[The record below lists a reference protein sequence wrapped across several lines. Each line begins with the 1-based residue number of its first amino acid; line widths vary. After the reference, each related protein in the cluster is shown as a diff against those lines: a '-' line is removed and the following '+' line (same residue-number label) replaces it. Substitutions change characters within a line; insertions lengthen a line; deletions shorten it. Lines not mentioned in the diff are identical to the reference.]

1 MPARQ
6 SVNISSP
13 HAIAPSSG
21 VCSPAMHISVVV
33 LPQPEGPS
41 RVTNSL
47 SRTVKLTPSSTL
59 FPAND
64 LDRFSI
70 VMSGMTDS
78 PQDTGAEP
86 QHDGDD
92 QNLHDG
98 KGGHRPDN
106 ALAPV
111 LEHGDPE
118 DLGARF

>member
-64 LDRFSI
+64 LDRFST
-70 VMSGMTDS
+70 VMSGMAHS
-78 PQDTGAEP
+78 PQDPGAE
-86 QHDGDD
+86 QDRGTDD
-92 QNLHDG
+92 EDLHDSQR
-98 KGGHRPDN
+98 GHRPDD
-106 ALAPV
+106 AP
-111 LEHGDPE
+111 
-118 DLGARF
+118 